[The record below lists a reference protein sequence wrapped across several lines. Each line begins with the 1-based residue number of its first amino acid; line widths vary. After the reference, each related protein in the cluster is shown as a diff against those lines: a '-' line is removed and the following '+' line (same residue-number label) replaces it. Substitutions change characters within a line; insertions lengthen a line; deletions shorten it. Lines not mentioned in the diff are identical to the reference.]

1 MACRGKPIPGETIRM
16 IVGLRALR
24 YSLRCIAR
32 HAGVSLSTVQ
42 KYLDLRR
49 RSSVQLPRSPR
60 VGLSQ

>member
-1 MACRGKPIPGETIRM
+1 MASRGKPIPGETVRLV
-16 IVGLRALR
+16 VGLRALR
-24 YSLRCIAR
+24 YSLRQIAR

-49 RSSVQLPRSPR
+49 RSSVQLPRRRR